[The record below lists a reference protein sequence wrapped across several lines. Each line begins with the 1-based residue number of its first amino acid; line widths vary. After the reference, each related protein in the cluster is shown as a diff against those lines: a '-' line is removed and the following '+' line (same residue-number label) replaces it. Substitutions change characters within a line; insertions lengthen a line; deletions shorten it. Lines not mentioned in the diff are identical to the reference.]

1 MKKNGTLPKNPVLY
15 SSFVTSNLADRIAEE
30 KYGVKVIK
38 TLTGF
43 K

>member
-1 MKKNGTLPKNPVLY
+1 MPKNPVLY
-15 SSFVTSNLADRIAEE
+15 SSFVTSDLGDRIAKETYNT
-30 KYGVKVIK
+30 KIVK